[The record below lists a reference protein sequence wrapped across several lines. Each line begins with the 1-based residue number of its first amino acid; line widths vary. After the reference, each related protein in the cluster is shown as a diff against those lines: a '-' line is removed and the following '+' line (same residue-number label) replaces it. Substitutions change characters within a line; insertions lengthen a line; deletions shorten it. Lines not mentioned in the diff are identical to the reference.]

1 MLADDPQALFDQF
14 VPKARSYVAS
24 PGVMAALEL
33 DGICERLYPLVARKL
48 GHTELS
54 NRIRDFGRGLPRR
67 EPEELQLLLEEIL
80 ALAGEAGLTPS
91 AAA

>member
-14 VPKARSYVAS
+14 VPKARDYVAS

-33 DGICERLYPLVARKL
+33 DAICERLYPLVARKL
-48 GHTELS
+48 GDMALA
-54 NRIRDFGRGLPRR
+54 NAIRDFGRGLPRKG
-67 EPEELQLLLEEIL
+67 EAELARLLEEIL
-80 ALAGEAGLTPS
+80 ARARACGLSVS